1 MGSKPI
7 KKTGGKYVMLVSSYQ
22 IHNVLN
28 AYSKQLSQDR
38 STQKQ
43 AAGSKKQLSDQ
54 IQISTEGKRRATIEK
69 VAKDILRKISGY
81 GADGQI
87 KDHDQFISAGHE
99 GRTID
104 SDNKKET
111 AFVFNVIDDLNQKTT
126 TALSV
131 KDTNF
136 LINRVEQLVKDAVE
150 NDAAN

>member
-1 MGSKPI
+1 M
-7 KKTGGKYVMLVSSYQ
+7 
-22 IHNVLN
+22 
-28 AYSKQLSQDR
+28 
-38 STQKQ
+38 
-43 AAGSKKQLSDQ
+43 
-54 IQISTEGKRRATIEK
+54 
-69 VAKDILRKISGY
+69 RKISGY

-131 KDTNF
+131 KDTKF
-136 LINRVEQLVKDAVE
+136 LIDRLEQLAKDAVE
-150 NDAAN
+150 KEADI